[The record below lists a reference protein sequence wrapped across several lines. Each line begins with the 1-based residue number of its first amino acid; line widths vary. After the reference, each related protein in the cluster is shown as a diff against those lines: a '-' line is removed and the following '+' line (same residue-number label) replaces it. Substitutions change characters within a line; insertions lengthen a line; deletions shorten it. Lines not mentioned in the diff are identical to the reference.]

1 MTESSIPEEDQV
13 SQICVQCGFC
23 CSGLLYDH
31 ARLDDD
37 EIDFAR
43 GIGLEPVQVEGR
55 NPGQKRF
62 AFPCPHLSGS
72 ACSIYD
78 RRRPH
83 ICSRF
88 FCELATRFNEG
99 DISQAEALD
108 KVHEAQGLM
117 KRIEPLLLPGENWAA
132 ARGRWFSNRRKTPPN
147 REAAEFQLLMTAL
160 NLFLDQNFR
169 KERQRVIG

>member
-1 MTESSIPEEDQV
+1 MTKGRTTVEQLSD
-13 SQICVQCGFC
+13 ICVGCGFC
-23 CSGLLYDH
+23 CSSLLYDS

-37 EIDFAR
+37 EVDFAR
-43 GIGLEPVQVEGR
+43 TAGFETVVDPNSDR
-55 NPGQKRF
+55 KRF
-62 AFPCPHLSGS
+62 AQPCPHLKGT
-72 ACSIYD
+72 ACSIYQQ
-78 RRRPH
+78 RRPH
-83 ICSRF
+83 ICSSF
-88 FCELATRFNEG
+88 FCELAAKFTKG
-99 DISQAEALD
+99 DIGQSEALE
-108 KVHEAQGLM
+108 KVHEAQRLM